1 MSLKLVQRIRNYYSD
16 VPNPLERAFKICN
29 ETVNALGGAESG
41 WGVFRKG
48 PANSGGTGYVYFG
61 DKFSLD
67 LIFNNKTKTG
77 VDILRDAEHV
87 AEARWQVQTIHILS
101 DWERAWRAPIRA
113 LLAGIEWGTDPHEPP
128 DPTIPGDT
136 DPKAMR
142 AAIND
147 AVARITRL
155 ENAAAMPLDLE
166 TVLTEVVKRVEVGFG
181 HTDVAGPSFLSHDH
195 PTPPLPLRRKPR

>member
-87 AEARWQVQTIHILS
+87 AEARWQVQTIHVLS

-113 LLAGIEWGTDPHEPP
+113 LLAGIEWGTDAHDPP
-128 DPTIPGDT
+128 PVTGELPALRVIVT
-136 DPKAMR
+136 D
-142 AAIND
+142 IL
-147 AVARITRL
+147 ARVTKL
-155 ENAAAMPLDLE
+155 ENAAVMPLDLE

-195 PTPPLPLRRKPR
+195 PTPPLALRRKPR